1 MRCGR
6 VKKIILAGYADGE
19 LSPKIMEKV
28 KAHIRECEECE
39 AFEKKVREIAI
50 TPFAGAERYF
60 PPESV
65 LGNIKSAIEL
75 EPRAGFWEA
84 GLEWFR
90 ENLAFRRSVFAG
102 ATVAMILMAFV
113 FRGVYDDVKDSEI
126 SSFLNEEM
134 DFFDSLDESNESFVE
149 DIGLPS
155 ENIFM

>member
-6 VKKIILAGYADGE
+6 VKKIILAGYMDGE
-19 LSPKIMEKV
+19 VSTKVREKV
-28 KAHIRECEECE
+28 KAHIRECAECE
-39 AFEKKVREIAI
+39 VFEKKVREIVI

-60 PPESV
+60 PSESV
-65 LGNIKSAIEL
+65 WGNIKSAIETK
-75 EPRAGFWEA
+75 PRAGFWEA

-90 ENLAFRRSVFAG
+90 ENLAFRRSVFTG

-113 FRGVYDDVKDSEI
+113 FRGVYNQAKDSEI

-134 DFFDSLDESNESFVE
+134 DFFDSLDESNGSLVD